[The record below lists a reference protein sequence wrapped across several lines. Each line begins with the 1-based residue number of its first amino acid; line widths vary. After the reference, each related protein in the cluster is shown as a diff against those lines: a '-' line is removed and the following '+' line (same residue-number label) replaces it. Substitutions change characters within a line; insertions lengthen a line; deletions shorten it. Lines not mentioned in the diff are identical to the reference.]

1 MNRINFFSYH
11 SHSLDSCPTT
21 KSKQLTANIDSA
33 LILMCPLSSTDTHVF
48 EAPIKGLQLLLGE
61 FGLSLQLLQTLGLM
75 SHRGQLEFTVTA
87 LYGRERAKK
96 ERGRGGKQR
105 DRGRRGREGGELMA
119 CRTGWGERAFQRGR
133 QRLRGEKEEEK
144 GE

>member
-1 MNRINFFSYH
+1 
-11 SHSLDSCPTT
+11 
-21 KSKQLTANIDSA
+21 
-33 LILMCPLSSTDTHVF
+33 MCPLSSTDTHVF

-133 QRLRGEKEEEK
+133 QRLQGEKDEEK

>member
-1 MNRINFFSYH
+1 
-11 SHSLDSCPTT
+11 
-21 KSKQLTANIDSA
+21 
-33 LILMCPLSSTDTHVF
+33 MCPLSSTDTHVF

-96 ERGRGGKQR
+96 R
-105 DRGRRGREGGELMA
+105 
-119 CRTGWGERAFQRGR
+119 
-133 QRLRGEKEEEK
+133 EEEEESREIEGEGVGK
-144 GE
+144 GVS